1 MLIKKKRF
9 GFFITIPVLLLVLS
23 VAMQSTNFT
32 DSVPLPEVLSV
43 THQPLA
49 VTYQTNLTITITF
62 DYAINV
68 TGVQIQYCQIEPAF
82 TCHFPK
88 IDMIFLTSW
97 VWAGSFI
104 VLEES
109 GVIGYKLYITHQT
122 TNFVSPNETDYL
134 GYDNIVEPATGQF
147 YFSIDLSS
155 TTDTAPVNFG
165 LPCISL
171 TFGAMVLIRRKM
183 RSMAKSIKCSKN
195 IHCECMRKLCKVVT
209 LPEGG
214 FIFMASRLF

>member
-9 GFFITIPVLLLVLS
+9 GFFITIPILLLVLL
-23 VAMQSTNFT
+23 VTMQSTNFT

-43 THQPLA
+43 THQPLV
-49 VTYQTNLTITITF
+49 VTSQTNLTVTISF
-62 DYAINV
+62 DQDINV
-68 TGVQIQYCQIEPAF
+68 TGVQIQYCQLEPSF
-82 TCHFPK
+82 TCHFPL
-88 IDMIFLTSW
+88 IDMIRTGNYIWS
-97 VWAGSFI
+97 GSFI
-104 VLEES
+104 VVEES

-122 TNFVSPNETDYL
+122 TNFVFPNETDYL

-147 YFSIDLSS
+147 YFAIDLST

-183 RSMAKSIKCSKN
+183 RSIRN
-195 IHCECMRKLCKVVT
+195 V
-209 LPEGG
+209 
-214 FIFMASRLF
+214 

>member
-1 MLIKKKRF
+1 MIKKKRF

-23 VAMQSTNFT
+23 VTMQSTNFT

-43 THQPLA
+43 THQPLV
-49 VTYQTNLTITITF
+49 VTYQTNLTVTITF

-109 GVIGYKLYITHQT
+109 GIIGYKLFVNLQT
-122 TNFVSPNETDYL
+122 TDFVAPNESGYL
-134 GYDNIVEPATGQF
+134 GYDNIVEPSAGEF
-147 YFSIDLSS
+147 YFSVELN
-155 TTDTAPVNFG
+155 TTDATPMNFG
-165 LPCISL
+165 LPCIAL
-171 TFGAMVLIRRKM
+171 TFGAIVLIRKRL
-183 RSMAKSIKCSKN
+183 RSIRN
-195 IHCECMRKLCKVVT
+195 V
-209 LPEGG
+209 
-214 FIFMASRLF
+214 